1 MGSRVGRVSGGA
13 QVAGAAAEPAQE
25 FGRWFQQQR
34 ELREISVWFVAART
48 KLPLERV
55 REIERVEGAL
65 ARDGHG
71 RSTARAL
78 ARAIGADP
86 QEAAARLAGRSPRAA
101 RHWRPPWIDN
111 WLRLGSVLGIV
122 LGLGLG
128 AWWLDHWLQSAW
140 APQDS
145 PPLVYR
151 TDYVERLL
159 NGEGD
164 GS

>member
-1 MGSRVGRVSGGA
+1 MGSQVGRVSGGA
-13 QVAGAAAEPAQE
+13 QVAGEAAEPAQE

-34 ELREISVWFVAART
+34 ELRGISVWFVAART
-48 KLPLERV
+48 KLPPERV

-101 RHWRPPWIDN
+101 RRWRPPWIGD
-111 WLRLGSVLGIV
+111 WLRLGSAVGIV

-128 AWWLDHWLQSAW
+128 AWWLDHWLQSAGTS
-140 APQDS
+140 QDS

-151 TDYVERLL
+151 PDYVERLL
-159 NGEGD
+159 NGERD

>member
-1 MGSRVGRVSGGA
+1 
-13 QVAGAAAEPAQE
+13 
-25 FGRWFQQQR
+25 
-34 ELREISVWFVAART
+34 
-48 KLPLERV
+48 V

-86 QEAAARLAGRSPRAA
+86 QEASARLAGGSPRAF
-101 RHWRPPWIDN
+101 RRWRPPWIGD
-111 WLRLGSVLGIV
+111 WLRLGSAVGLV

-128 AWWLDHWLQSAW
+128 AWWLDHWLQSAGTS
-140 APQDS
+140 QDS
-145 PPLVYR
+145 QPLVYR
-151 TDYVERLL
+151 PDYVERLL
-159 NGEGD
+159 NGGGD

>member
-1 MGSRVGRVSGGA
+1 MGSQVERVSGRA
-13 QVAGAAAEPAQE
+13 QVAAEATEPAQG

-34 ELREISVWFVAART
+34 ELRGISVWFVAART
-48 KLPLERV
+48 KLPPERV

-65 ARDGHG
+65 RRDGHG
-71 RSTARAL
+71 RGTARAL
-78 ARAIGADP
+78 ALAIGADP

-101 RHWRPPWIDN
+101 RRRRMPWLGA
-111 WLRLGSVLGIV
+111 WLRLGSALGLV

-128 AWWLDHWLQSAW
+128 FWLLGHWLQAE
-140 APQDS
+140 ANPQDA
-145 PPLVYR
+145 PTLVYR
-151 TDYVERLL
+151 PDYIERLL